1 MRNFNFMKQLRYLLF
16 AVLVLAAVVPAFGFT
31 SSPKFKAEKTS
42 DSPSGGGKI
51 YAYRGGG
58 DGRSPYDKIDL
69 TISENDWKN
78 PDSEVTLI
86 SDITLKQGENEPD
99 GYKVMDRT
107 SNDATGST
115 YILHMYYFAKPNTG
129 YEFVGWYSNAAGTS
143 KINGSTDHYPLPE
156 VSGTNKDVNKY
167 YYTSKVSQPN
177 DQQKKT
183 YTAVQ
188 WNNGEK
194 GKTPNPY
201 GPWEDSNG
209 NTYYYLRDAFEITS
223 ANANDGAK
231 IYVKFRVKPRDFEL
245 GGTGFDD
252 VSYTATGYAGS
263 VGKTSVTANNI
274 SADIALSLTYD
285 SEKYTFNGW
294 FWAEGGFTNGTSIST
309 DASTTYTMVAA
320 RGLTAGTKV
329 HIWPDIKRKINPVA
343 EVDYN
348 DGSTPEPFESW
359 AEAIAAAKATGV
371 SGATI
376 TLFQDVADITEA
388 QEIDRDMTLD
398 LNGHTFSGTANYL
411 FTVKGSGTDFTITN
425 GSVSEGII
433 SFSTDAVTP
442 SYAVGVQTGAKLI
455 LEGGKIYANNTKSDG
470 TGRGVE
476 IQSGGTLEM
485 TGGTVESQA
494 LQNAYAIINRGTAT
508 ISGTA
513 DLYAHT
519 ASAATAVA
527 FYNVGTSATI
537 NGGTFRAYAATT
549 TAYGIQQNV
558 ANTLTITDATVR
570 AEAVTS
576 TAYALAR
583 SNGTIVVN
591 SGKYNAVA
599 PSTVAAVNVT
609 NNEQITL
616 KGGIYRTNTSVGSC
630 CHSDYGCYELTRG
643 ETWNEGYR
651 YEVLPKSQARN
662 FRVIADGV
670 SNYFTSFADLNTFIN
685 ASSSPV
691 IQIFLIV
698 PEYTVPAG
706 NYTIP
711 SVAALVI
718 PYDFDCT
725 IKTDDPEHPYTS
737 PTAPSV
743 YRKLILANGAN
754 ITVNSGGYISVGG
767 TSQGGQPYGG
777 AVHGK
782 YGQIDMKSG
791 SSITLKTGTNLY
803 CWGYITGQGDI
814 TAESGSTVYE
824 DFQIACWRGG
834 TAASNM
840 NKNSKKV
847 FPLAQYYIQNIEA
860 KLHLQSGATEK
871 VWTAVSALSDTQRP
885 NNPLPL
891 VGQSSGLFQISSGEL
906 TKWYDPENDRQM
918 YQVDGNMALGS
929 ISMTV
934 YVTISSTD
942 YVLPLTNNMDITINS
957 GTMTCNNDIALLPG
971 ANIKI
976 GSGATASLGSNCRLY
991 VYDRDEWGV
1000 FNYYTS
1006 VHKGAGYLCEA
1017 NYSPTCSG
1025 IHGKRLYSN
1034 MEDAKIDVNGTLSVS
1049 KAIYTT
1055 SSGANICS
1063 SEGTGRVE
1071 LHADAGTETETYQA
1085 TQSGSDIS
1093 YTSIPITSAKLL
1105 NANGTF
1111 TPTAGAKSGDY
1122 FQYCDG
1128 TWMKGGC
1135 VTYYTIT
1142 WKSEDGNSTLYTDEV
1157 ADGLATSFDGTA
1169 PEKAATAEYTYTF
1182 DGWATEANGAKVYEP
1197 NGTPV
1202 ATGNV
1207 TYYAHFSQTPQ
1218 SYTLTWS
1225 TDGDDL
1231 TGNYTSGS
1239 TNYGATIIAPDT
1251 PTKVGYI
1258 FAGWHNGSSIVTPS
1272 TMPAAN
1278 TTYTAQWTP
1287 AVASVTAGG
1296 TTYYATLPAAFIAA
1310 KGKTNPTIKLLQD
1323 VEVSDN
1329 LTYDG
1334 ANTCTL
1340 DLNGHNISRSGG
1352 TRLLIIDNESA
1363 IFTITDNSES
1373 KLGTLSLST
1382 SSTSE
1387 APFCVYVNNGNLQLE
1402 AGTIYTNSSAK
1413 NAGGVRTQT
1422 SGSSTFTMNGGTVHV
1437 ETGTDF
1443 TGYGVQTLGTATI
1456 NNGTVL
1462 VEAGAI
1468 GYALWVQNSG
1478 ATVTIENGKFN
1489 VTGANAYASN
1499 AIAPNDALQLK
1510 GGYYS
1515 TNTMDNSATIDS
1527 KYVATNY
1534 HVFNTTAAEKAEIGS
1549 AYEYKVAEAYNVTFK
1564 DGDNNTIQSGLV
1576 EKNATPVYSGETP
1589 TKSQTAEYT
1598 YSFKGSWSP
1607 EISPV
1612 TAEATYTA
1620 QFNST
1625 PRSYSL
1631 TWNLNGGNVQ
1641 TAGTTAGSVAYG
1653 TSLSAPVVIKDGYSF
1668 ASWSPEVPST
1678 MPAADAEYTAT
1689 WTINEYSITFN
1700 SNGGSEVDPI
1710 TQNYGTDVT
1719 APADPT
1725 REGYTFKCWIP
1736 EVPSTMPL
1744 NGTTCVAQW
1753 EINSTLDIKENK
1765 IVTVSETATV
1775 VTTIVHEG
1783 GELEVASDK
1792 TLKTDVLIVEASATN
1807 SGQITGAG
1815 NVEVKASTGKAYFDL
1830 KLNTP
1835 ARHWHAFGVPWAV
1848 DITANPLVE
1857 VDGDGNV
1864 VRTLTLGSHYE
1875 IVYYDTHT
1883 RATQGPSAN
1892 CWKYLKHYDQDGQ
1905 PVEIMQPGQGYMIA
1919 FTCSVQT
1926 VRFVKKEGAPVI
1938 FDGEVTV
1945 SAEGEGTNQG
1955 INALANPMA
1964 YYATL
1969 NAGPTVGY
1977 VHDGGEIGSDGY
1989 EEFDIDNKS
1998 FIVGRTVYIQ
2008 VQSTEPVVT
2017 VEVEQSDA
2025 EQISKILAPARRKVV
2040 TDKEYLSLGDYYH
2053 VSISSATING
2063 GSVYVLPEEDKE
2075 DKYVIGHDLVK
2086 MGMSTKKPQ
2095 IWVNRYGVNL
2105 GLNTIAPI
2113 NETAEFPI
2121 NLYTPSAGDYT
2132 ITNNQSPM
2140 TNDEY
2145 IVYLTQNGEAIWN
2158 LSDAPYAI
2166 SLPAGVNKTYGLRL
2180 TARKSPTIATGVD
2193 EAVVDAKNEIR
2204 KVLIDDKVFIIREGN
2219 VYSID
2224 GQLVK

>member
-1 MRNFNFMKQLRYLLF
+1 MRTNLVKSINLVRRGSGVNLNLFRY
-16 AVLVLAAVVPAFGFT
+16 AAMVLVLLAFGIGRAWAHGGACTAKLTVAKGTGSGSVYAAT
-31 SSPKFKAEKTS
+31 SSTATS
-42 DSPSGGGKI
+42 GNSSVSANCG
-51 YAYRGGG
+51 
-58 DGRSPYDKIDL
+58 
-69 TISENDWKN
+69 N
-78 PDSEVTLI
+78 
-86 SDITLKQGENEPD
+86 SDTGTHTHTFFAHATPAT
-99 GYKVMDRT
+99 GYK
-107 SNDATGST
+107 
-115 YILHMYYFAKPNTG
+115 
-129 YEFVGWYSNAAGTS
+129 FVGWTTGTAYSEDADLTNPKTVSITSNAHGTVETTLYAHFAEKKSVDITFLGDDKGSYKYAVNGGSSVTVSSGGASATDVEKLVLSEPSAASGYAFAGFYQLNSDGTIVDFSGTNPEVDFSAAGTIS
-143 KINGSTDHYPLPE
+143 IGARFVSTLLPKFVIKETGVEYPGL
-156 VSGTNKDVNKY
+156 K
-167 YYTSKVSQPN
+167 
-177 DQQKKT
+177 
-183 YTAVQ
+183 A
-188 WNNGEK
+188 
-194 GKTPNPY
+194 
-201 GPWEDSNG
+201 
-209 NTYYYLRDAFEITS
+209 
-223 ANANDGAK
+223 
-231 IYVKFRVKPRDFEL
+231 
-245 GGTGFDD
+245 
-252 VSYTATGYAGS
+252 
-263 VGKTSVTANNI
+263 
-274 SADIALSLTYD
+274 AL
-285 SEKYTFNGW
+285 
-294 FWAEGGFTNGTSIST
+294 AAATNG
-309 DASTTYTMVAA
+309 
-320 RGLTAGTKV
+320 
-329 HIWPDIKRKINPVA
+329 
-343 EVDYN
+343 
-348 DGSTPEPFESW
+348 
-359 AEAIAAAKATGV
+359 
-371 SGATI
+371 
-376 TLFQDVADITEA
+376 Q
-388 QEIDRDMTLD
+388 
-398 LNGHTFSGTANYL
+398 
-411 FTVKGSGTDFTITN
+411 TV
-425 GSVSEGII
+425 
-433 SFSTDAVTP
+433 
-442 SYAVGVQTGAKLI
+442 
-455 LEGGKIYANNTKSDG
+455 
-470 TGRGVE
+470 
-476 IQSGGTLEM
+476 
-485 TGGTVESQA
+485 
-494 LQNAYAIINRGTAT
+494 
-508 ISGTA
+508 
-513 DLYAHT
+513 
-519 ASAATAVA
+519 
-527 FYNVGTSATI
+527 
-537 NGGTFRAYAATT
+537 
-549 TAYGIQQNV
+549 
-558 ANTLTITDATVR
+558 
-570 AEAVTS
+570 
-576 TAYALAR
+576 
-583 SNGTIVVN
+583 
-591 SGKYNAVA
+591 
-599 PSTVAAVNVT
+599 
-609 NNEQITL
+609 
-616 KGGIYRTNTSVGSC
+616 
-630 CHSDYGCYELTRG
+630 
-643 ETWNEGYR
+643 
-651 YEVLPKSQARN
+651 
-662 FRVIADGV
+662 
-670 SNYFTSFADLNTFIN
+670 
-685 ASSSPV
+685 
-691 IQIFLIV
+691 V
-698 PEYTVPAG
+698 PIG
-706 NYTIP
+706 NYTIDGEDLLEQDDKTYTIP
-711 SVAALVI
+711 GGVTLLI
-718 PYDFDCT
+718 PYDAAYTVERAVPTSVAPAGPSNC
-725 IKTDDPEHPYTS
+725 EPYRTLTLDSGVKLNVMGSISVATKQFATNTTS
-737 PTAPSV
+737 GNHGVRTYYGFVDMKANSEI
-743 YRKLILANGAN
+743 ILQNGAN
-754 ITVNSGGYISVGG
+754 LYAWGYISGDG
-767 TSQGGQPYGG
+767 SIT
-777 AVHGK
+777 A
-782 YGQIDMKSG
+782 KSG
-791 SSITLKTGTNLY
+791 SN
-803 CWGYITGQGDI
+803 
-814 TAESGSTVYE
+814 VYE
-824 DFQIACWRGG
+824 MFQLTDFRGG
-834 TAASNM
+834 SRTSGMAG
-840 NKNSKKV
+840 NSQKV
-847 FPLAQYYIQNIEA
+847 FPFQQYYIQNIET
-860 KLHLQSGATEK
+860 KLTLEYGASEYVSAILYISDTKFPNTCKFIGTSGAMFTM
-871 VWTAVSALSDTQRP
+871 TSGSVSK
-885 NNPLPL
+885 
-891 VGQSSGLFQISSGEL
+891 E
-906 TKWYDPENDRQM
+906 YDKSKDRM
-918 YQVDGNMALGS
+918 HYVLDGNASLS
-929 ISMTV
+929 PISLTFKYLIFSYTV
-934 YVTISSTD
+934 SSDD
-942 YVLPLTNNMDITINS
+942 YVMPINNNMTIDVKSGRTFTVTQDMSVLPDAEINIESGAKIVVNS
-957 GTMTCNNDIALLPG
+957 G
-971 ANIKI
+971 
-976 GSGATASLGSNCRLY
+976 CRLY
-991 VYDRDEWGV
+991 VYDKDEWAGKGCV
-1000 FNYYTS
+1000 FSNVDVHQLAFVGRKNANATGFYGAPTS
-1006 VHKGAGYLCEA
+1006 RSING
-1017 NYSPTCSG
+1017 
-1025 IHGKRLYSN
+1025 
-1034 MEDAKIDVNGTLSVS
+1034 DAHFNINGELEMNGTL
-1049 KAIYTT
+1049 YTT
-1055 SSGANICS
+1055 SHGADIKS
-1063 SEGTGRVE
+1063 SEGTGKIS
-1071 LHADAGTETETYQA
+1071 LKAAAGTETKTYQDKSNESM
-1085 TQSGSDIS
+1085 QE
-1093 YTSIPITSAKLL
+1093 IPITAAQLHNGNGSYTKTASAPANTTVYYKNGHWGWKVTWKDSNGSELKTEYCYTTPSDSWI
-1105 NANGTF
+1105 NANKPENPTQDCMTFDTWERTSNDATNQERVYTAQYTTSTYAITYDKGANGAGSIEGGIKTCGVNFTLSTSKFTRTGYTQTGWSTEDVGAKAYIMGGTYTTNAKQTF
-1111 TPTAGAKSGDY
+1111 YPFWTANEYNIEYKDKDDVAFSGTHGSEYPTKHTYGTPTALVNPTKEGYTFEGWFGDSECTGDALTEIGATAYSDD
-1122 FQYCDG
+1122 F
-1128 TWMKGGC
+1128 
-1135 VTYYTIT
+1135 
-1142 WKSEDGNSTLYTDEV
+1142 TLYAKWKQNKVTVTWDATTNGGAAATPATTDVTPGSAVGE
-1157 ADGLATSFDGTA
+1157 LATTSKEGYTLAGWFTEPTGGTQVTT
-1169 PEKAATAEYTYTF
+1169 ATIVSEAKTF
-1182 DGWATEANGAKVYEP
+1182 
-1197 NGTPV
+1197 
-1202 ATGNV
+1202 
-1207 TYYAHFSQTPQ
+1207 YAQFTINSH
-1218 SYTLTWS
+1218 TLTWNW
-1225 TDGDDL
+1225 G
-1231 TGNYTSGS
+1231 GGS
-1239 TNYGATIIAPDT
+1239 TSSTIHTTGSVAYGTTIVY
-1251 PTKVGYI
+1251 PT
-1258 FAGWHNGSSIVTPS
+1258 AS
-1272 TMPAAN
+1272 TMTKENYVFSGWSLENATMPDEN
-1278 TTYTAQWTP
+1278 LTITAQWTP

-1296 TTYYATLPAAFIAA
+1296 TTYYATLSAAFMAA

-1437 ETGTDF
+1437 ETGTGL

-1478 ATVTIENGKFN
+1478 ATVTVENGKFN

-1515 TNTMDNSATIDS
+1515 TKTMDNSATIDS

-1625 PRSYSL
+1625 PRSYTL

-1668 ASWSPEVPST
+1668 TSWSPEVPST

-1689 WTINEYSITFN
+1689 WDINEYTITFD

-1753 EINSTLDIKENK
+1753 EINSTLDVKENK
-1765 IVTVSETATV
+1765 IVTVSETTSV
-1775 VTTIVHEG
+1775 ETTIVHEG

-1848 DITANPLVE
+1848 DLNTDPLTE

-1875 IVYYDTHT
+1875 IVYYDTHI

-1892 CWKYLKHYDQDGQ
+1892 CWKYLKHYDQVGQ
-1905 PVEIMQPGQGYMIA
+1905 PIDEMTPGQGYMIA

-1926 VRFVKKEGAPVI
+1926 VRFVKKAGAPVI
-1938 FDGEVTV
+1938 YNEAVTV
-1945 SAEGEGTNQG
+1945 SAEGSGDNQG

-1964 YYATL
+1964 YHATL

-1989 EEFDIDNKS
+1989 DEYDIDSKS
-1998 FIVGRTVYIQ
+1998 FIVGKAVYIQ
-2008 VQSTEPVVT
+2008 VRSDAT

-2075 DKYVIGHDLVK
+2075 DKYVVGHDLAK
-2086 MGMSTKKPQ
+2086 FGMSTKKPQ

-2105 GLNTIAPI
+2105 GLNTVAPI
-2113 NETAEFPI
+2113 NETAEFPV
-2121 NLYTPSAGDYT
+2121 NLYAPTAGDYT

-2158 LSDAPYAI
+2158 LSDSPYAI